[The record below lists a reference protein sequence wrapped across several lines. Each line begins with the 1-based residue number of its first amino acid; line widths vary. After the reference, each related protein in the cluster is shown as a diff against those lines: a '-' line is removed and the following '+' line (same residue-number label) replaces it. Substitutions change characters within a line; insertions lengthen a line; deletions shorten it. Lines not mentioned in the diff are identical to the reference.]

1 MPRLVS
7 TSGRPSSLPTP
18 LPADLPV
25 SVVYSEAGSTAPLLL
40 FCLLQR
46 GAAFHRRSVQGQQG
60 ETAGRERQTTRG
72 KVVII
77 DTGGQTLRMFAEVI
91 RPHTPRE
98 RSASGLD
105 QNFGFIQQ
113 PMEGRSGFSKRIH
126 VWRAKANFWG
136 TNTMR
141 TLQDSKDPRSSYRQT
156 TAPRCDT
163 NMTTTSKEDT
173 SAAIALL
180 RETSYFAHAPEAL
193 LQELAGP

>member
-77 DTGGQTLRMFAEVI
+77 DAGGQTLRMFAEVI
-91 RPHTPRE
+91 YALTHPESGRPVGLIRILVLLFNNRWKVDRGSQTYPRL
-98 RSASGLD
+98 ASNSGEPTRCEPCKIRKIPVRPII
-105 QNFGFIQQ
+105 IQ
-113 PMEGRSGFSKRIH
+113 RHR
-126 VWRAKANFWG
+126 VA
-136 TNTMR
+136 T
-141 TLQDSKDPRSSYRQT
+141 
-156 TAPRCDT
+156 
-163 NMTTTSKEDT
+163 
-173 SAAIALL
+173 
-180 RETSYFAHAPEAL
+180 
-193 LQELAGP
+193 